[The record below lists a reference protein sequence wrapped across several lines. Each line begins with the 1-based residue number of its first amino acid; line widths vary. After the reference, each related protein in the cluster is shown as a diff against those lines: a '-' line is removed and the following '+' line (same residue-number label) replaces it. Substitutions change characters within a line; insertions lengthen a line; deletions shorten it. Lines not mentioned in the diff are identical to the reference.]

1 MFEKIIASLTFF
13 FKNIHVNDY
22 YADVFAQGIS
32 FILLLGIGILLMY
45 LARFIIKKTVY
56 KVILKSE
63 SKYDDQIIN
72 NKVLMRLCLMI
83 PAVLIMKYHGLVMPN
98 FPNVQHFVLN
108 CTIIYVIVVI
118 TMVLFSVVNATN
130 DIYNM
135 HQTAKMKPLN
145 GVVQTVKII
154 LIVFCVLLIIS
165 FLMGKKVSSVI
176 IGLGTLSAVLL
187 LLFQNV
193 ILGFVGSIQLT
204 INDMLRIGDWIV
216 MDKAD
221 GTVMEI
227 NLTTV
232 KVQNFDNTI
241 TTIPTASMVTNQF
254 TNWRGMTEG
263 GGRRIMRSVTID
275 VKSVKFCT
283 PEMLERF
290 HKIERIQ
297 KYLEQKEE
305 DIAEY
310 NKANSIDTS
319 FIVNGR
325 QQTNLGVFRAYISA
339 YIKANPNINQN
350 MTRMVRQLQPTEFG
364 IPLQVYAFSK
374 EKEWTRYEEIQSDI
388 FDHIIAAAPLF
399 DLKIFQRPSN

>member
-1 MFEKIIASLTFF
+1 MFDKLIISLTAF
-13 FKNIHVNDY
+13 FKHINVADY
-22 YADVFAQGIS
+22 YASVLAQGITMI
-32 FILLLGIGILLMY
+32 ILLAIGILLMFA
-45 LARFIIKKTVY
+45 ARFIIKKTVY
-56 KVILKSE
+56 KVIMKSE
-63 SKYDDQIIN
+63 SKYDDQVIHN
-72 NKVLMRLCLMI
+72 GVLMRLCLMI
-83 PAVLIMKYHGLVMPN
+83 PAVLIMKYHGDVLPD

-108 CTIIYVIVVI
+108 TCIIYIIVVI
-118 TMVLFSVVNATN
+118 TMVLFSVVNTTN

-135 HQTAKMKPLN
+135 HQTAKMKPLK
-145 GVVQTVKII
+145 GVVQTIKII

-204 INDMLRIGDWIV
+204 INDMLRIGDWIT

-221 GTVMEI
+221 GTVIEI

-241 TTIPTASMVTNQF
+241 TTIPTSSMVTNQF
-254 TNWRGMTEG
+254 TNWRGMSESD
-263 GGRRIMRSVTID
+263 GRRIMRRITID
-275 VKSVKFCT
+275 TKSVKFCT
-283 PEMLERF
+283 PEMLERLK
-290 HKIERIQ
+290 KIERIQ
-297 KYLEQKEE
+297 KYLDDKEV

-310 NKANSIDTS
+310 NQANHIDTS
-319 FIVNGR
+319 NIVNGR
-325 QQTNLGVFRAYISA
+325 QQTNLGVFRAYILS
-339 YIKANPNINQN
+339 YIKSNPNINQN
-350 MTRMVRQLQPTEFG
+350 MTRMVRQLQPNEFG

-374 EKEWTRYEEIQSDI
+374 DKEWTRYEEIQSDI

-399 DLKIFQRPSN
+399 EIKIYQRP

>member
-1 MFEKIIASLTFF
+1 MIEKLIVLL
-13 FKNIHVNDY
+13 KNLCHRMTINDY
-22 YADVFAQGIS
+22 YSAVSSEGLT
-32 FILLLGIGILLMY
+32 LLVVLGVGILLMY
-45 LARFIIKKTVY
+45 LARLIIKKTIY

-83 PAVLIMKYHGLVMPN
+83 PAILVMKFSGAILPD

-108 CTIIYVIVVI
+108 TCIIYVIVVI
-118 TMVLFSVVNATN
+118 TMVLFSVVNAGS

-135 HQTAKMKPLN
+135 HQTAKMKPMTGL
-145 GVVQTVKII
+145 VQTLKII
-154 LIVFCVLLIIS
+154 LIMFCVLLIIS

-187 LLFQNV
+187 LIFQNV

-204 INDMLRIGDWIV
+204 VNDMLRIGDWIV
-216 MDKAD
+216 MGNAD
-221 GTVMEI
+221 GTVTEI

-241 TTIPTASMVTNQF
+241 TTIPTSSMVTNQF
-254 TNWRGMTEG
+254 TNWRGMTDSD
-263 GGRRIMRSVTID
+263 GRRIKRSITID
-275 VKSVKFCT
+275 TKSVKFCT
-283 PEMLERF
+283 PEMIARF
-290 HKIERIQ
+290 KKIERIQ
-297 KYLEQKEE
+297 KYLEDREE

-310 NKANSIDTS
+310 NKANKIDTS
-319 FIVNGR
+319 NIINGR
-325 QQTNLGVFRAYISA
+325 QQTNLGVFRAYISS
-339 YIKANPNINQN
+339 YIKSNPNINQN

-364 IPLQVYAFSK
+364 IPLEVYAFSK
-374 EKEWTRYEEIQSDI
+374 NKDWTRYEEIQSDI

-399 DLKIFQRPSN
+399 ELKIYQRP